1 MKPARPAT
9 GRAPKIYLRKRGCF
23 PTSWSNL
30 CNPSL
35 QISARPRTVH
45 SALFNDLFNA
55 RYYGFVHSFCVV
67 VGGRGLIGSSI
78 ACELASHGLRIT
90 LLDIQ
95 QPGREA
101 SWAAAGMLSP
111 GPDSPQALPLVPLAN
126 ESLRLYPDFVR
137 AIEEESGMSVSFAA
151 NGAFEI
157 FTGPEGVTHR
167 DRLIAQ
173 YQDLGLS
180 AELISTDAA
189 ASREPTLNPNSAAIA
204 WLPNEAT
211 VDPRLLIDA
220 TLTAAKKR
228 GVEMIS
234 GRAVTALLGN
244 HRECTG
250 VLAGGQE
257 IFAKHVVIA
266 AGSFCARIDASKSG
280 SPIDLSRY
288 APTYPVRGQMLA
300 LRRSEFH
307 LTHVLRSDHGYVV
320 PRADGRIIAGST
332 LENVGFNKETT
343 QEGLRP
349 GSPDQLPIIGP
360 TDIPGLLIATGHYRN
375 GILLAP
381 VTAKLICSWIV
392 EGKTN
397 FNAQRFSPLRFS
409 AEKSQTESGLRSMPA
424 AS

>member
-1 MKPARPAT
+1 M
-9 GRAPKIYLRKRGCF
+9 
-23 PTSWSNL
+23 
-30 CNPSL
+30 
-35 QISARPRTVH
+35 
-45 SALFNDLFNA
+45 
-55 RYYGFVHSFCVV
+55 HSFDVVV
-67 VGGRGLIGSSI
+67 VGGGLIGSSI
-78 ACELASHGLRIT
+78 AFELASHGLRIT

-111 GPDSPQALPLVPLAN
+111 GPDGPQALPLVPLAN
-126 ESLRLYPDFVR
+126 ESFRLYPDFVR
-137 AIEEESGMSVSFAA
+137 AIEDESGMSVSFAA

-343 QEGLRP
+343 QEGLRKILDAAVALAPALAGAEIVESWAGLRP

-381 VTAKLICSWIV
+381 VTAKLICSWIL
-392 EGKTN
+392 ERKAN
-397 FNAQRFSPLRFS
+397 FNAERFSPLRFS

>member
-1 MKPARPAT
+1 M
-9 GRAPKIYLRKRGCF
+9 
-23 PTSWSNL
+23 
-30 CNPSL
+30 
-35 QISARPRTVH
+35 
-45 SALFNDLFNA
+45 
-55 RYYGFVHSFCVV
+55 HSFDVVV
-67 VGGRGLIGSSI
+67 VGGGLIGSSI
-78 ACELASHGLRIT
+78 AFELASHGLRIT

-111 GPDSPQALPLVPLAN
+111 GPDGPQALPLVPLAS

-137 AIEEESGMSVSFAA
+137 AIEDESGMSVSFAA

-343 QEGLRP
+343 QEGLRKILDAAVALAPALAGAEIVESWAGLRP

>member
-1 MKPARPAT
+1 M
-9 GRAPKIYLRKRGCF
+9 
-23 PTSWSNL
+23 
-30 CNPSL
+30 
-35 QISARPRTVH
+35 
-45 SALFNDLFNA
+45 
-55 RYYGFVHSFCVV
+55 HSFDVVV
-67 VGGRGLIGSSI
+67 VGGGLIGSSI
-78 ACELASHGLRIT
+78 AFELASHGLRIT

-95 QPGREA
+95 HPGREA

-137 AIEEESGMSVSFAA
+137 AIEDESGMSVSFAA

-173 YQDLGLS
+173 YQDLSLS

-343 QEGLRP
+343 QEGLRKILDAAVALAPALAGAEIVESWAGLRP